1 MSLYEER
8 KRLEQEDGEPLH
20 TLRVMPDGEV
30 ATRCRGAG
38 VLVVAGEWG
47 VTKGVEDTIVRPLAE
62 MGYFVVAIDLI
73 RGGKAATDV
82 EAAASRAAIDPE
94 IAINDIASALLYLKE
109 LAGGRLG
116 VFALDAAAG
125 IAIEAATRLPQI
137 DCVVTTGGAG
147 PRRGV
152 KLARTRSS
160 IMVLRGRATSPMTDE
175 VCLEMSKRIEPA
187 MQRFLIHDF
196 DCADGFFTRPATD
209 AERDC
214 ASEAFDHASSFLAQN
229 LI

>member
-30 ATRCRGAG
+30 AVRCHGAG

-47 VTKGVEDTIVRPLAE
+47 VTQDVEDKIVRPLAE

-73 RGGKAATDV
+73 RGGKTADAA
-82 EAAASRAAIDPE
+82 EAAARREAIDPE

-109 LAGGRLG
+109 LAGGSLG
-116 VFALDAAAG
+116 VFGLDAASG

-147 PRRGV
+147 PRKGV
-152 KLARTRSS
+152 RLARTRSS
-160 IMVLRGRATSPMTDE
+160 IMVLRGEATSPMSGE
-175 VCLEMSKRIEPA
+175 VCVEMSKRIEPA
-187 MQRFLIHDF
+187 MQRFLIHNF
-196 DCADGFFTRPATD
+196 RCADGFFTRPAD
-209 AERDC
+209 DDERDC
-214 ASEAFDHASSFLAQN
+214 AAEAFDHASSFLAQN

>member
-30 ATRCRGAG
+30 AVRCRGAG

-47 VTKGVEDTIVRPLAE
+47 VTQDVEDKLVRPLAE

-73 RGGKAATDV
+73 RGGKAADGA
-82 EAAASRAAIDPE
+82 EATVRRGAIDPE
-94 IAINDIASALLYLKE
+94 IAINDLASALLYLKE

-116 VFALDAAAG
+116 VFALDAASG

-137 DCVVTTGGAG
+137 DCVVTSGGAG
-147 PRRGV
+147 PRKGV

-160 IMVLRGRATSPMTDE
+160 IMVLRGETTSPMSGE

-187 MQRFLIHDF
+187 MQRFLIQNF
-196 DCADGFFTRPATD
+196 RCGDGFLTRPAGD
-209 AERDC
+209 DERDC
-214 ASEAFDHASSFLAQN
+214 AAEAFDHASSFLAQT